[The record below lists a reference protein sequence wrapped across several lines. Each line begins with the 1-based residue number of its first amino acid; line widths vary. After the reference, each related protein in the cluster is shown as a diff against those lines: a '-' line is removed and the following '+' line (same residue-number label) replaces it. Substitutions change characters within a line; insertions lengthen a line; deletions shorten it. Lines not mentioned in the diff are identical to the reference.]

1 MKVLFFCLSMIFSV
15 AAFAQDGDGDFKIKI
30 KGFADTYH
38 AVRCDKPNDW
48 MSSRTRLRGELS
60 LAKNYTEIFFSANAV
75 YNTLISDYSGFKIRE
90 LFVSQ
95 TFGSFEL
102 RAGRQIITWGVADAL
117 RLTDLVSPMDYNEFL
132 AQDYDDIR
140 IPENAL
146 RLKYSKNSFSAEAL
160 AVPVIEP
167 FDLPIDVRNPWAIS
181 ITGNDSIIADEK
193 PDFKIENMEFGGRLS
208 WFLSGVDF
216 SVSALRTYNKMPVY
230 SILYLSPNEKLIA
243 IPQHERMTMA
253 GFDFSVPLGKF
264 VFRGEFAEYFNEAQQ
279 PVVNVAPVSK
289 NTSNALLGLDFY
301 PGGDWNLSFQY
312 AHKYIASF
320 DEAVINGY
328 RNSGTA
334 TVRVSK
340 DLFRNTLNI
349 NTFAYIDVTNGG
361 IYDRT
366 TFDYAVND
374 MLHIALGFDYFNADK
389 GMFKMYDKNSE
400 VFMKIKVSF

>member
-1 MKVLFFCLSMIFSV
+1 MKLIIITLLMTFSV
-15 AAFAQDGDGDFKIKI
+15 AAFAQDGDGDFKVKV

-38 AVRCDKPNDW
+38 AVRCDEPNDW

-60 LAKNYTEIFFSANAV
+60 LQKKNTEIFFSANAV
-75 YNTLISDYSGFKIRE
+75 YYSLISDYSGFKIRE

-95 TFGSFEL
+95 TFGGFEL

-117 RLTDLVSPMDYNEFL
+117 RLSDIISPMDYREFL

-160 AVPVIEP
+160 AVPVIET
-167 FDLPIDVRNPWAIS
+167 FDLPVDGRNPWAVS
-181 ITGNDSIIADEK
+181 LSGNDSIITDNV
-193 PDFKIENMEFGGRLS
+193 PDLKIKNMEFGGRLQ

-216 SVSALRTYNKMPVY
+216 SVSALRTFNKMPVFLLDY
-230 SILYLSPNEKLIA
+230 Y
-243 IPQHERMTMA
+243 PQNQLLVCNGKYQRMTMA
-253 GFDFSVPLGKF
+253 GFDFSVPLSKF
-264 VFRGEFAEYFNEAQQ
+264 VFRGEFAEYFDEAQQ
-279 PVVNVAPVSK
+279 PAIGQQIVSK
-289 NTSNALLGLDFY
+289 NSANVLLGVDIY
-301 PGGDWNLSFQY
+301 PGNDWNISLQY
-312 AHKYIASF
+312 AHKYIDHYTSDLNA
-320 DEAVINGY
+320 Y

-340 DLFRNTLNI
+340 ELFRNTLNI
-349 NTFAYIDVTNGG
+349 NTFAYIDVTDGG

>member
-1 MKVLFFCLSMIFSV
+1 MTFSV
-15 AAFAQDGDGDFKIKI
+15 AAFAQDGDGDFKVKV

-38 AVRCDKPNDW
+38 AVRCDEPNDW

-60 LAKNYTEIFFSANAV
+60 LQKKNTEIFFSANAV
-75 YNTLISDYSGFKIRE
+75 YNSLISDCSGFKIRE

-117 RLTDLVSPMDYNEFL
+117 RLSDIISPMDYSEFL

-160 AVPVIEP
+160 AVPVIET
-167 FDLPIDVRNPWAIS
+167 FDLPVDGRNPWAIS
-181 ITGNDSIIADEK
+181 ISGNDSIITDNV
-193 PDFKIENMEFGGRLS
+193 PDLKIKNMEFGGRVQ

-216 SVSALRTYNKMPVY
+216 SVSALRSFNKMPVFLLDY
-230 SILYLSPNEKLIA
+230 YPQNKLLVCNGKY
-243 IPQHERMTMA
+243 QRMTMA
-253 GFDFSVPLGKF
+253 GFDFSVPLSKF
-264 VFRGEFAEYFNEAQQ
+264 VFRGEFAEYFDEAQQ
-279 PVVNVAPVSK
+279 PAIGQQIVSK
-289 NTSNALLGLDFY
+289 NSANVLLGVDIY
-301 PGGDWNLSFQY
+301 PGNDWNISLQY
-312 AHKYIASF
+312 AHKYIDHYTSDLNA
-320 DEAVINGY
+320 Y

-340 DLFRNTLNI
+340 ELFRNTLNI
-349 NTFAYIDVTNGG
+349 NTFAYIDVTDGG

>member
-1 MKVLFFCLSMIFSV
+1 
-15 AAFAQDGDGDFKIKI
+15 
-30 KGFADTYH
+30 
-38 AVRCDKPNDW
+38 

-60 LAKNYTEIFFSANAV
+60 LAKNHTELFFSANAV

-95 TFGSFEL
+95 TFGGFEL

-117 RLTDLVSPMDYNEFL
+117 RLTDLVSPMDYSEFL

-146 RLKYSKNSFSAEAL
+146 RLKFSKNSFSAEAL
-160 AVPVIEP
+160 AVPIIET

-208 WFLSGVDF
+208 WFLSRVDF

-243 IPQHERMTMA
+243 IPQHERMTMT

-279 PVVNVAPVSK
+279 PAIGQQIVSK
-289 NTSNALLGLDFY
+289 NTANALLGVDIY
-301 PGGDWNLSFQY
+301 PGNDWNISLQY
-312 AHKYIASF
+312 AHKYIDHYAN
-320 DEAVINGY
+320 DLNAY

-340 DLFRNTLNI
+340 ELFRNTLNI
-349 NTFAYIDVTNGG
+349 NTFAYIDVVDGG

>member
-15 AAFAQDGDGDFKIKI
+15 AAFAQDGDGDFKVKV

-38 AVRCDKPNDW
+38 AVRCDEPNDW

-60 LAKNYTEIFFSANAV
+60 LQKKNTEIFFSANAV
-75 YNTLISDYSGFKIRE
+75 YNSLISDYSGFKIRE

-95 TFGSFEL
+95 TFGGFEL

-117 RLTDLVSPMDYNEFL
+117 RLSDIISPMDYSEFL

-160 AVPVIEP
+160 AVPVIET
-167 FDLPIDVRNPWAIS
+167 FDLPVDGRNPWAIS
-181 ITGNDSIIADEK
+181 ISGNDSIITYNV
-193 PDFKIENMEFGGRLS
+193 PDLKIKNMEFGGRVQ

-216 SVSALRTYNKMPVY
+216 SVSALRTFNKMPVFLLDY
-230 SILYLSPNEKLIA
+230 N
-243 IPQHERMTMA
+243 PQNQLLLCNGKYQRMTMA
-253 GFDFSVPLGKF
+253 GFDFSVPLSKF
-264 VFRGEFAEYFNEAQQ
+264 VFRGEFAEYFDEAQQ
-279 PVVNVAPVSK
+279 PAIGQQIVSK
-289 NTSNALLGLDFY
+289 NTANALLGVDIY
-301 PGGDWNLSFQY
+301 PGNDWNISLQY
-312 AHKYIASF
+312 AHKYIDHYTNDLNA
-320 DEAVINGY
+320 Y

-340 DLFRNTLNI
+340 ELFRNTLNI
-349 NTFAYIDVTNGG
+349 NTFAYIDVADGG

>member
-1 MKVLFFCLSMIFSV
+1 MTFSV
-15 AAFAQDGDGDFKIKI
+15 AAFAQDGDGDFKVKV

-38 AVRCDKPNDW
+38 ALRCDEPNDW
-48 MSSRTRLRGELS
+48 MSSRTRMRGELS
-60 LAKNYTEIFFSANAV
+60 LAKNHTELFFSANAV
-75 YNTLISDYSGFKIRE
+75 YNSLISDYSGFKIRE

-117 RLTDLVSPMDYNEFL
+117 RLSDIISPMDYSEFL

-160 AVPVIEP
+160 AVPVIET
-167 FDLPIDVRNPWAIS
+167 FDLPVDGHNPWAVS
-181 ITGNDSIIADEK
+181 LSGNDSIITDNV
-193 PDFKIENMEFGGRLS
+193 PDLKIKNMEFGGRLQ

-216 SVSALRTYNKMPVY
+216 SVSALRTFNKMPVFLLDY
-230 SILYLSPNEKLIA
+230 NPHNQLLLCNGKY
-243 IPQHERMTMA
+243 QRMTMA
-253 GFDFSVPLGKF
+253 GFDFSVPLSKF
-264 VFRGEFAEYFNEAQQ
+264 VFRGEFAEYFDEAQQ
-279 PVVNVAPVSK
+279 PAIGQQIASK
-289 NTSNALLGLDFY
+289 NSANVLLGVDIY
-301 PGGDWNLSFQY
+301 PGNDWNISLQY
-312 AHKYIASF
+312 AHKYIDHYTS
-320 DEAVINGY
+320 DLNSY

-340 DLFRNTLNI
+340 ELFRNTLNI
-349 NTFAYIDVTNGG
+349 NTFAYIDVADGG

-366 TFDYAVND
+366 MFDYAVND
-374 MLHIALGFDYFNADK
+374 MLHIALGFDYFNTDK

>member
-1 MKVLFFCLSMIFSV
+1 MKVLFFCLLMTFSV
-15 AAFAQDGDGDFKIKI
+15 AAFAQDDDGDFKVKV

-38 AVRCDKPNDW
+38 AVRCDEPNDW

-60 LAKNYTEIFFSANAV
+60 LQKKNTEIFFSANAV
-75 YNTLISDYSGFKIRE
+75 YNSLISDYSGFKIRE

-117 RLTDLVSPMDYNEFL
+117 RLSDIISPMDYSEFL

-160 AVPVIEP
+160 AVPVIET
-167 FDLPIDVRNPWAIS
+167 FDLPVDGRNPWAIS
-181 ITGNDSIIADEK
+181 ISGNDSIITDNV
-193 PDFKIENMEFGGRLS
+193 PDLKIKNMEFGGRLQ

-216 SVSALRTYNKMPVY
+216 SVSALRTFNKMPVFLLDY
-230 SILYLSPNEKLIA
+230 YPKNQLLVCNGNY
-243 IPQHERMTMA
+243 QRMTMA
-253 GFDFSVPLGKF
+253 GFDFSVPLSKF
-264 VFRGEFAEYFNEAQQ
+264 VFRGEFAEYFDEAQQ
-279 PVVNVAPVSK
+279 PALGQQIVSK
-289 NTSNALLGLDFY
+289 NTANALLGVDIY
-301 PGGDWNLSFQY
+301 PGNDWNISLQY
-312 AHKYIASF
+312 AHKYIDHYTNDLNA
-320 DEAVINGY
+320 Y

-340 DLFRNTLNI
+340 ELFRNTLNI
-349 NTFAYIDVTNGG
+349 NTFAYIDVTDGG

-366 TFDYAVND
+366 TLDYAVND